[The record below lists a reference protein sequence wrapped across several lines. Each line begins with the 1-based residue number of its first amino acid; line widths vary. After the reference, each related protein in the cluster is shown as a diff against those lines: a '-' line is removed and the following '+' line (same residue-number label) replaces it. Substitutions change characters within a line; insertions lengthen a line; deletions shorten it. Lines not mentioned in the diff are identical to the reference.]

1 MAQSPYQLGDIDADG
16 KPTVYD
22 LTQLIA
28 LYKGEIEL
36 TDSLKPFSDLN
47 QDGKTDLTDI
57 YLLRDAVLKRIDLPV
72 PDITPEL
79 DSELESTSTPTYHLS
94 GSTWPGS
101 QVLIEGGKS
110 PTIVIPDSN
119 GNFEVDVE
127 LNENSIN
134 KLFVTA
140 INSNGDASHPEAL

>member
-22 LTQLIA
+22 LTQLMA

-57 YLLRDAVLKRIDLPV
+57 YLLRDVVLKRIDLPV

-79 DSELESTSTPTYHLS
+79 DSEPESTSTPTYHLS

-101 QVLIEGGKS
+101 QVLIEDGKS

>member
-1 MAQSPYQLGDIDADG
+1 M
-16 KPTVYD
+16 
-22 LTQLIA
+22 
-28 LYKGEIEL
+28 
-36 TDSLKPFSDLN
+36 
-47 QDGKTDLTDI
+47 TDI